1 MNVHSWRGE
10 AAIRSAR
17 VWRTEA
23 CHRGRR
29 GGGGCA
35 GCTRKHGRWSARNRR
50 WHHMRGMMFGSSRGR
65 LEQLELVGAELSC
78 GRTQRRAVGMEGAD
92 G

>member
-23 CHRGRR
+23 
-29 GGGGCA
+29 
-35 GCTRKHGRWSARNRR
+35 CTRKHGRWSARNRR